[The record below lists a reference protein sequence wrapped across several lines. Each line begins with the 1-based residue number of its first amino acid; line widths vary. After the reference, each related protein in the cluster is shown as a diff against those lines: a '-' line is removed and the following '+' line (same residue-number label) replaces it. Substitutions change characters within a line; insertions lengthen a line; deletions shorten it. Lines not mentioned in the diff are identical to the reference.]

1 MADQTLVRRIN
12 RARVLDT
19 IRRRGRMS
27 RSDIAALTGLDKKS
41 ITNVMASLLEDGFVV
56 EAGKKPN
63 EMGRPFVLLE
73 LRRDRHLA
81 MGLSVSEAG
90 VTAVVV
96 NLAGEIAA
104 VHEIEYL
111 PDPSREEILR
121 AARRAYEQLKGTV
134 RGSLDGVCVTA
145 PGLVDLPAGI
155 VTASVNLPALNGFN
169 LRGAVAGFARE
180 PVTFEEQT
188 RAKTLAEKW
197 HGLGRDLPGFVCVD
211 LGIGIGAGIVQDG
224 RIHKGTGPY
233 AGEVGHIRVEPG
245 GRPCRCGN
253 RGCLEAYLSERA
265 LLKEINKA
273 ERTSARTFDR
283 LERVGPAGKEVLQ
296 AAGRR
301 LGVALSYV
309 INLIGPPAI
318 VLSGRLM
325 RFRDVVLPAVGRG
338 IAEAALPG
346 LAARTEIRVSTLDHA
361 SARGAAAL
369 VLAKAFEVEG
379 HSFA

>member
-19 IRRRGRMS
+19 LRRRGRMS
-27 RSDIAALTGLDKKS
+27 RSDIAALTALDKKS
-41 ITNVMASLLEDGFVV
+41 ITNVIASLLEDGFVV

-63 EMGRPFVLLE
+63 GMGRPFVLLD
-73 LRRDRHLA
+73 LRKDRHLA
-81 MGLSVSEAG
+81 MGLSVSEQG
-90 VTAVVV
+90 VTAVLL
-96 NLAGEIAA
+96 NLAGEVAA

-121 AARRAYEQLKGTV
+121 AARRAYEQL
-134 RGSLDGVCVTA
+134 RGMARGGLDGVCVTA
-145 PGLVDLPAGI
+145 PGLVDLPTGT

-169 LRGAVAGFARE
+169 LRQAVAEFARE
-180 PVTFEEQT
+180 PVAFEEQT

-197 HGLGRDLPGFVCVD
+197 HGLGRDLPGFVCID
-211 LGIGIGAGIVQDG
+211 LGIGIGAGIVQEG
-224 RIHKGTGPY
+224 RVYRGSGPY
-233 AGEVGHIRVEPG
+233 AGEIGHIRVEPG

-265 LLKEINKA
+265 LLKEINAA

-283 LERVGPAGKEVLQ
+283 LERAGPAGKKVLQ